1 MTQCSQSE
9 FEFKGHFSRRV
20 GAAFDGGTM
29 TSDGGAL
36 LLRETDRCLNLL
48 PRLAECFLDRRN
60 PVLVTHSVAE
70 MVAQRVYALAL
81 GYEDLNDHEQ
91 LRQDPLLHVL
101 AGKAKMDEPLAGK
114 STLNRLELGD
124 GSPHRYKKIT
134 YWKDSLDTL
143 LVAVFLESFETPPK
157 EIVLDLDTTDVELN
171 GKQEGRF
178 FHGYYDE
185 YCYLPLYIFAG
196 EHLLCV
202 RLREADRDAADGCL
216 AEVQRIVEQIRAR
229 WSRVPIILRADSGF
243 CRDELMD
250 WAEQQEGVDYVFGVP
265 RNNRLRRLIA
275 PQLAEAAGEH
285 ARTGKPARVF
295 TEFLHDTTTGS
306 WTRARRVVAKA
317 EHLDGKEN
325 PRYVVTSLPP
335 EQWPARA
342 RGYGKPHQGAVSPVC
357 RPHQHRDDARQP
369 ISNVPLGDGVRAG
382 QRPSAAGVEGHR
394 TGHGAS
400 GDDPR
405 ETLQDRRA
413 SYGERAASVA
423 VDGIEL
429 PVPAAVPA
437 GLGEPALLKRAR
449 QSGDHGADS
458 RRGHSPRRSVPAPR
472 FSAQISRRR
481 TSKITPYRP

>member
-36 LLRETDRCLNLL
+36 LLRETDRRLNLL

-60 PVLVTHSVAE
+60 PVLVTHPVAE

-91 LRQDPLLHVL
+91 LRHDPLLHVL

-124 GSPHRYKKIT
+124 GDPHRYKKIT
-134 YWKDSLDTL
+134 YWKDSLDAL
-143 LVAVFLESFETPPK
+143 LVTVFLESFETPPE

-202 RLREADRDAADGCL
+202 RLREADRDAADGSL

-229 WSRVPIILRADSGF
+229 WSRVHIILRGDSGF

-250 WAEQQEGVDYVFGVP
+250 WAEQQEGIDYVFGVP
-265 RNNRLRRLIA
+265 RNKRLRRLIE

-285 ARTGKPARVF
+285 ARAGRGGQGGTPRRQGESALRGDLVAAGAVAG
-295 TEFLHDTTTGS
+295 TAAIRGS
-306 WTRARRVVAKA
+306 
-317 EHLDGKEN
+317 L
-325 PRYVVTSLPP
+325 L
-335 EQWPARA
+335 RA
-342 RGYGKPHQGAVSPVC
+342 RGYGKPHQGTVPPVC
-357 RPHQHRDDARQP
+357 RPRQHGDDARQP
-369 ISNVPLGDGVRAG
+369 IPDVPFGDGVRFG
-382 QRPSAAGVEGHR
+382 
-394 TGHGAS
+394 
-400 GDDPR
+400 
-405 ETLQDRRA
+405 
-413 SYGERAASVA
+413 
-423 VDGIEL
+423 
-429 PVPAAVPA
+429 
-437 GLGEPALLKRAR
+437 
-449 QSGDHGADS
+449 
-458 RRGHSPRRSVPAPR
+458 
-472 FSAQISRRR
+472 
-481 TSKITPYRP
+481 